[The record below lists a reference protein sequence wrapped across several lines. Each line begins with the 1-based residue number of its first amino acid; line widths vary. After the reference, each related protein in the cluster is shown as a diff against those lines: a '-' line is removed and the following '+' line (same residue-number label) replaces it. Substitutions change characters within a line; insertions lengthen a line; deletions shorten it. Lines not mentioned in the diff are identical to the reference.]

1 MLLFCNYVFVVPKF
15 NVVNV
20 TGTDGTII
28 LMWSFLHTGG
38 LPLINVNVSCS
49 NGLYCMN
56 CTDTSTVSLLPVM
69 AGSNYTCTVIAS
81 NAIGT
86 DTRSLTNII
95 PIEGQ

>member
-20 TGTDGTII
+20 TSTDGTII